1 MRTFKTFIITLICTF
16 SIKAYSELDLRRC
29 MLLPITD
36 SVGGGISF
44 KVFEEVEKYIK
55 TSDWCYYKSN
65 SEILNILGNYKKNLN
80 TYLKNKNV
88 VKVVAEKV
96 QAGSVIR
103 IDLKTELKTTRV
115 DLEVIGKNGSDL
127 YFKETTALNS
137 NDPYV
142 IARTIS
148 NWLDVYEKSI
158 PYDAV
163 ITGVLG
169 HQFTIDSGRNIGMSV
184 GDELIIVRP
193 KRKKKH
199 PLLKEIVDWETEKI
213 GGGKTINVN
222 VSQSQGKIEQYDS
235 KKKIQLGD
243 WVLVRKIKKINADQ
257 DYKIGKDDDKYK
269 FGKLGEIGFYP
280 LIGSGSESLT
290 TNNSNL
296 EKIGGLMYGAA
307 IQGEQ
312 QLRT

>member
-142 IARTIS
+142 CLLYTSPSPR
-148 NWLDVYEKSI
+148 DV
-158 PYDAV
+158 
-163 ITGVLG
+163 
-169 HQFTIDSGRNIGMSV
+169 
-184 GDELIIVRP
+184 
-193 KRKKKH
+193 
-199 PLLKEIVDWETEKI
+199 
-213 GGGKTINVN
+213 
-222 VSQSQGKIEQYDS
+222 
-235 KKKIQLGD
+235 
-243 WVLVRKIKKINADQ
+243 
-257 DYKIGKDDDKYK
+257 
-269 FGKLGEIGFYP
+269 
-280 LIGSGSESLT
+280 
-290 TNNSNL
+290 
-296 EKIGGLMYGAA
+296 
-307 IQGEQ
+307 
-312 QLRT
+312 